1 MRASLCVSR
10 AGVVLSGVPAVGGA
24 CAPLP
29 VHSGQGPQVSRAS
42 QGRQRPRVP
51 GQERAAR
58 KGSLPG
64 RLTTEDSNSSAR
76 AEATPLLIHSAPLH
90 RGEGTMPR

>member
-29 VHSGQGPQVSRAS
+29 VHSAPPSPPGRGRGQGPQVSRAS
-42 QGRQRPRVP
+42 QGRSVLGFQGRNGRH
-51 GQERAAR
+51 E
-58 KGSLPG
+58 KGHCQG
-64 RLTTEDSNSSAR
+64 
-76 AEATPLLIHSAPLH
+76 
-90 RGEGTMPR
+90 G